1 MGWQE
6 SITNRIIEMKCYR
19 FSSSSCSERVIDE
32 QVGRHCVIQVF
43 GKAFISSAWHQS
55 SLFFILLI
63 NIGPHLGHSSIWC
76 CCSWLWQEQWAC
88 SSYSLPG
95 LWAYTFISLA
105 GRKRGWGHTVV
116 CLLANMHVLQSPE
129 NQWVI
134 NIKFC
139 AENRVEQK
147 QPFSQWESF

>member
-1 MGWQE
+1 MCIWKLWSCKQPIFTTVHIAWLQSAGGIYVSSPHFLVGCE
-6 SITNRIIEMKCYR
+6 HINFETN
-19 FSSSSCSERVIDE
+19 
-32 QVGRHCVIQVF
+32 H
-43 GKAFISSAWHQS
+43 S